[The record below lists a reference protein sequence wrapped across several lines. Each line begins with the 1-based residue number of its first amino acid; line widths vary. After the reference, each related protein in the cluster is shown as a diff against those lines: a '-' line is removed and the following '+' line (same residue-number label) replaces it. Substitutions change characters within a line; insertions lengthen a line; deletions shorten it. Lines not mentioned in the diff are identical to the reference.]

1 MGRDHRR
8 VDCRGMAVIS
18 RSHRLL
24 FILAPHTGSSA
35 IAKVLKE
42 ELTGEWIPPREIQDA
57 DGRILARRKHTTMRQ
72 LLTAGLI
79 SAAERAD
86 LFAFSAVRNPFDALV
101 STYFKHASA
110 EPTTIAKRRSTGR
123 SRIVDFAEFCQDHSF
138 EEWIDYAFKPGT
150 LDRLR
155 GRAAQQGPSY
165 HDDVDFIMRFEHL
178 QHDFDEAL
186 RRGGIEG
193 SYVIP
198 RHNVTQERQTRDY
211 REFYSEGSRRVVQQA
226 FAPYLERFGYSF

>member
-1 MGRDHRR
+1 
-8 VDCRGMAVIS
+8 MAVIS
-18 RSHRLL
+18 RRHKLL

-35 IAKVLKE
+35 IAKVLNE
-42 ELTGEWIPPREIQDA
+42 ELAGEWIPPSEIHDA
-57 DGRILARRKHTTMRQ
+57 NGRILARRKHTTMGQ
-72 LLTAGLI
+72 LLGAGLI

-86 LFAFSAVRNPFDALV
+86 LFSFSAVRNPFDALV

-110 EPTTIAKRRSTGR
+110 EPAKIDKRRSTGR
-123 SRIVDFAEFCQDHSF
+123 ARIVDFAEFCQDHSF

-155 GRAAQQGPSY
+155 GRSDHKGPAY

-186 RRGGIEG
+186 RRGGIER

-198 RHNVTQERQTRDY
+198 RHNVTQGRRTRDY
-211 REFYSEGSRRVVQQA
+211 REFYSERSRRVVQQA